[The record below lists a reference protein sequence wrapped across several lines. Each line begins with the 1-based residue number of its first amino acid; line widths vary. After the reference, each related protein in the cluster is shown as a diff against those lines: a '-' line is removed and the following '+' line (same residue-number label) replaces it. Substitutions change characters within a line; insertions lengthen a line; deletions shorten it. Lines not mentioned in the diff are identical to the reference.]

1 MDYVFVRHGI
11 TENLEGGRIQG
22 WSAAPLSERGRK
34 QAQAAANRLAAL
46 GTVTAVYSSP
56 VHRTMET
63 AAIIGQAVGQSVQEL
78 PALAERRMP
87 SRFWGKRRDE
97 ITDYLEQFARH
108 THEPDWAYEDEDSLR
123 ATADRARELVRFL
136 DARAAEPGV
145 AVLVSHGTILR
156 FIVATVLL
164 PPAAPL
170 PQWTDVHDA
179 LLGPQPCAFAEV
191 SPGPGGLAMRGWN
204 DCTHLAG
211 LLDYDGGP
219 GA

>member
-11 TENLEGGRIQG
+11 TDNLEGGRIQG
-22 WSAAPLSERGRK
+22 WGDTPLSTRGRQ
-34 QAQAAANRLAAL
+34 QAQAAADRLKAQ
-46 GTVTAVYSSP
+46 GGVTAVLSSP

-63 AAIIGQAVGQSVQEL
+63 ASIIGATLGLPVQQL

-97 ITDYLEQFARH
+97 ITDYLTEFTLH
-108 THEPDWAYEDEDSLR
+108 TREPDWAYEDEDSLR
-123 ATADRARELVRFL
+123 ASADRAREVVCYLHEH
-136 DARAAEPGV
+136 AAEPGLT
-145 AVLVSHGTILR
+145 VLVTHGTILR
-156 FIVATVLL
+156 FIVATLLL
-164 PPAAPL
+164 PEDAPL
-170 PQWTDVHDA
+170 SEWADLHAA

-191 SPGPGGLAMRGWN
+191 SPGSERMAMRGWN